1 MELGLTGR
9 NAVVTGASA
18 GLGRAIAAMLAAE
31 GTNVLAVAR
40 RSTLLEDFASETARA
55 GGGTIIPCAIDLT
68 EPGAT
73 EQIHLEAGQQL
84 GHIDILVNNAGGST
98 PVGTGAVE
106 QVWYDALELNFHA
119 HRRLTDLLLPG
130 MRAAEWGRVIN
141 VTGGTEPRDV
151 NAASPGKAAIH
162 AWSKALS
169 NQVAPDGVTVNCV
182 PPGRI
187 HSEQVDKKLNPTR
200 ESQEAFAQQHIPMGR
215 LGEADEFA
223 AVVVFLSSVMASY
236 VTGQLIHVDGGMRRF
251 AF

>member
-1 MELGLTGR
+1 MELGLRGK

-40 RSTLLEDFASETARA
+40 RAELLDDLASEAARE
-55 GGGTIIPCAIDLT
+55 GSGTIIPCAIDLT
-68 EPGAT
+68 GPGAT
-73 EQIHLEAGQQL
+73 ERIHLEAGHRL

-98 PVGTGAVE
+98 PVGNGAVE
-106 QVWYDALELNFHA
+106 QVWYDGLELNFHA
-119 HRRLTDLLLPG
+119 HRRLTDLFLPG
-130 MRAAEWGRVIN
+130 MRAAGWGRVIN

-169 NQVAPDGVTVNCV
+169 NLVAPDGVTVNCV

-200 ESQEAFAQQHIPMGR
+200 ESQEAFAQQHIPMRR

-223 AVVVFLSSVMASY
+223 AVVVFLSSEMASY